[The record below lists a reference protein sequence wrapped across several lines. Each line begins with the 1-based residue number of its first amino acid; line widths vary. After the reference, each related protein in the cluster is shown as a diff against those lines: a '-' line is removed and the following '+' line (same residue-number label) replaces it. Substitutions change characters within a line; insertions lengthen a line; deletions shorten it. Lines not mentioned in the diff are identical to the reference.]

1 MARSVVLAGAERC
14 GGCMLP
20 PRWCICH
27 GVPPVVSPLQVD
39 VLLHVREQWRPT
51 STGKL
56 IERAVQGART
66 HIYRRDVP
74 KERDAVAE
82 PGRELWILHPR
93 GEPLSAM
100 TGSAPDPSKIQV
112 LLLDGSW
119 GEASRLM
126 RGVER
131 WGRAVSLPL
140 AGASRYLLRE
150 QQGEGNHSTI
160 EALLGLMAALGL
172 HEAEAQLR
180 LHFEL
185 HVYATLRARG
195 RKATATAYLEDS
207 PIRAA
212 LPELLAKLHERRPN
226 DTAIPRRA
234 PGQEDLE
241 SPQPGVDEDVAPET

>member
-1 MARSVVLAGAERC
+1 MARSVVLAGTVRC
-14 GGCMLP
+14 EHCMLP

-27 GVPPVVSPLQVD
+27 ALEPVVSPLQVD
-39 VLLHVREQWRPT
+39 VLLHFREQWRPT

-56 IERAVQGART
+56 IERAVHGSRT

-74 KERDAVAE
+74 KEREALVE

-93 GEPLSAM
+93 GEPLSALGG
-100 TGSAPDPSKIQV
+100 TIPDAAGIQV

-131 WGRAVSLPL
+131 WGRPVCLPL
-140 AGASRYLLRE
+140 SGPSRYLLRE

-160 EALLGLMAALGL
+160 EALLGLMGALGL
-172 HEAEAQLR
+172 AEAEARLR

-195 RKATATAYLEDS
+195 RKAQATEYLETS
-207 PIRAA
+207 PVRTA
-212 LPELLAKLHERRPN
+212 LPELLDRLHARRPN
-226 DTAIPRRA
+226 ETSVPRKPA
-234 PGQEDLE
+234 
-241 SPQPGVDEDVAPET
+241 GVDGGPAGTL